1 MDYPREQKAA
11 NLSGGQKQRLLIA
24 RALAAEPEIL
34 VLDDSS
40 SALDYS
46 TDAKLRKG
54 LKERYSDCTKLI
66 VAQRVS
72 AVRNADLIIV
82 LDDGE
87 IVGAGT
93 HTELEE
99 NCSEYRQICLVQT
112 GGDL

>member
-1 MDYPREQKAA
+1 MLAQKAA

-24 RALAAEPEIL
+24 RALAASPQIL

-46 TDAKLRKG
+46 TDAKVRENINKNYP
-54 LKERYSDCTKLI
+54 RCTKFI

-72 AVRNADLIIV
+72 AVRHADLIIV
-82 LDDGE
+82 MDDGK
-87 IVGAGT
+87 IAGAGT
-93 HTELEE
+93 HKQLME
-99 NCSEYRQICLVQT
+99 NCGEYREISLVQA